1 MAPVRA
7 GTDISSSL
15 ASEKELSVRNLGLGL
30 LGEYC
35 GRTKVRPTCCK
46 HALQADPFSPI
57 DSSTEHFEDSAGTL
71 K

>member
-1 MAPVRA
+1 MGA
-7 GTDISSSL
+7 ISFL
-15 ASEKELSVRNLGLGL
+15 ASIFCSIVSEKAEATA
-30 LGEYC
+30 YC

-46 HALQADPFSPI
+46 RALQADPFSPI